1 LGFEEKEPFLRTPIS
16 NPWRRPTGQYGYG
29 AKRSP
34 PEAKLADQ
42 GPVAFNIRPLQVIQQ
57 AATLADQLQQPA
69 PRIVVV
75 GVRLQMVGEVV
86 DPLAEDRDLDFR

>member
-1 LGFEEKEPFLRTPIS
+1 LASPHRQ
-16 NPWRRPTGQYGYG
+16 NGYG

-34 PEAKLADQ
+34 PEAKLVDQ
-42 GPVAFNIRPLQVIQQ
+42 GPVAFDIRPLQVVQQ
-57 AATLADQLQQPA
+57 AATLADQLQQPT

-75 GVRLQMVGEVV
+75 GVRLQMLGEVV

>member
-1 LGFEEKEPFLRTPIS
+1 LAS
-16 NPWRRPTGQYGYG
+16 PTGQYGYG

-34 PEAKLADQ
+34 PETKLADQ
-42 GPVAFNIRPLQVIQQ
+42 GPIAFDIRPLQVIQQ

-69 PRIVVV
+69 PRIVIM

-86 DPLAEDRDLDFR
+86 DPLTEDRDLDFR